1 LNTLQNDGVHGCP
14 SSTLQG
20 ACENGVGLMPLPGA
34 SRSGDNHPGDGDD
47 ETDDDTPE
55 HETSLVNEKPLDS
68 AQATIVITRESG

>member
-1 LNTLQNDGVHGCP
+1 
-14 SSTLQG
+14 
-20 ACENGVGLMPLPGA
+20 MPLPGI
-34 SRSGDNHPGDGDD
+34 SRSGDNHPGHGDD